1 MITLIAYL
9 QILRPLNLCITLFC
23 IIISRALITF
33 KDISLLPLVLVILLI
48 TSFANII
55 NDIFDYKIDLI
66 NKPNRP
72 IANGK
77 IKIKAAFIY
86 ALILLVTALLFIF
99 IYNFNDLAKQFIFI
113 NLFLIIL
120 YTPFLKKIPFIGN
133 LVIAFI
139 LCMVFITTTAYLQ
152 GNFILISPIVI
163 FSFLLMLVREIIK
176 DIADLKGD
184 KFFGVRTLPVVFG
197 INKSFN
203 LIVGLSILLAFSVY
217 LVYSNNLINLFC
229 FIAIYIFV
237 IIPLFY
243 HLYCFYK
250 NKSSK
255 YCIYLSKVLK
265 LLTIFGMIV
274 IYLTNI

>member
-9 QILRPLNLCITLFC
+9 KILRPLNLCITLFC
-23 IIISRALITF
+23 ILISKTLITF
-33 KDISLLPLVLVILLI
+33 KDISLLPFILVILLI
-48 TSFANII
+48 TGFANII
-55 NDIFDYKIDLI
+55 NDIFDYKIDQI

-72 IANGK
+72 ISNGK
-77 IKIKAAFIY
+77 IKIKSAFIY
-86 ALILLVTALLFIF
+86 ALILLVIALLFIF
-99 IYNFNDLAKQFIFI
+99 IYNFNNLTKQFIFI

-120 YTPFLKKIPFIGN
+120 YTPFFKKIPFLGN

-139 LCMVFITTTAYLQ
+139 LSMVFITTTAYLQ
-152 GNFILISPIVI
+152 GNFILIFPICI
-163 FSFLLMLVREIIK
+163 LSFLLMLIREIIK

-184 KFFGVRTLPVVFG
+184 KKFGVKTLPIVFG

-203 LIVGLSILLAFSVY
+203 VIIGLSILLAFIVY
-217 LVYSNNLINLFC
+217 IIYTNNLIDLSG

-243 HLYCFYK
+243 HLYYFYK
-250 NKSSK
+250 NKSST

-265 LLTIFGMIV
+265 LLTIFGVII